1 MKFDHNHYVP
11 CLRWKQGEYQAVL
24 GLSSTAHDFITPLIE
39 VPEMGFD
46 FEKGSE
52 SKTVDKHLEPFAKR
66 VRNKWGTHPCFVD
79 VLHIP
84 SDKVMADGSQPFS
97 FVFDQ
102 LRAARCSA
110 VPVIGLARNPSYQR
124 AVKRAVLR
132 DNRGLCLRVTIE
144 ESSKPGLKAEADAL
158 LSIVGVNVNDCDLI
172 LDLGAPN
179 FEPVEGFT
187 KLVGTLIRRVPYL
200 TRWRT
205 FTLMGTSFPST
216 MAGIRRGS
224 TVIRRCEWVLYKR
237 LVRNLLE
244 AKVRLP
250 TFGDY
255 GINNPD
261 LLSLD
266 MRLVKPSATIRYTTD
281 DGWLIVKGPNV
292 RDNGY
297 EQFREHCRTVMAF
310 AGYLGPKFSGGDRFI
325 SECAGGVAGTGNL
338 TTWRKVGTNHH
349 LEKAV
354 RDVSSLF
361 GSSAAP

>member
-24 GLSSTAHDFITPLIE
+24 DLRTTARNFITPLIE

-46 FEKGSE
+46 FETRSE
-52 SKTVDKHLEPFAKR
+52 SKTIDKHLEPFAKR
-66 VRNKWGTHPCFVD
+66 VRTKWGTRPCFVD
-79 VLHIP
+79 ALHIP
-84 SDKVMADGSQPFS
+84 REKVMADGRHPVS
-97 FVFDQ
+97 FVFDD

-110 VPVIGLARNPSYQR
+110 VAVTGLGRKSRYQR
-124 AVKRAVLR
+124 AVKRAVSR
-132 DNRGLCLRVTIE
+132 DGRGLCLRVTIE
-144 ESSKPGLKAEADAL
+144 EAAKPSLKDSADAL
-158 LSIVGVNVNDCDLI
+158 LASVRVNMKDCDLI

-179 FEPVEGFT
+179 FEPVEGFA
-187 KLVGTLIRRVPYL
+187 KLVETLIRRLPYL
-200 TRWRT
+200 ARWRT

-216 MAGIRRGS
+216 MAEIKRS
-224 TVIRRCEWVLYKR
+224 PAIIPRCEWVLYKR
-237 LVRNLLE
+237 LVGSLLK

-255 GINNPD
+255 SISHPD

-297 EQFREHCRTVMAF
+297 EQYRDHCRTVTAS
-310 AGYLGPKFSGGDRFI
+310 AGYMGPRFSEGDRYI
-325 SECAGGVAGTGNL
+325 SQCAAGSTGTGNL

-349 LEKAV
+349 LEKVV
-354 RDVSSLF
+354 RDISSLF